1 MPIAKACDLYLTNQ
15 CRTYYPKHVANV
27 EVLSEVIYER
37 EFFMKC
43 CSFKQK
49 KGTMIIVSL
58 LVSVLVAV
66 AVYCIHEFLLNKDEL
81 EESSI
86 DDDEFIDEN
95 GVCYTDETNFV
106 DFPSES

>member
-1 MPIAKACDLYLTNQ
+1 
-15 CRTYYPKHVANV
+15 
-27 EVLSEVIYER
+27 
-37 EFFMKC
+37 MKC

-58 LVSVLVAV
+58 LVSVLIAV
-66 AVYCIHEFLLNKDEL
+66 AVYCIHEFLLNKKDEL
-81 EESSI
+81 DEESII